1 MVGKFCYIIKYIYW
15 CIILLM
21 PTLVI
26 GQIALPQGSAV
37 VPEGEHTL
45 FFESRS
51 GKTVDIP
58 AFEMDVRAVTNEEF
72 LEFVTANPEWSK
84 SQVPRIFADKG
95 YLRHWESDF
104 DIGSRFDQ
112 IRNSP
117 VTNVSWHAANAYCKW
132 KGKRLPT
139 SDEWE
144 YAGSAAIQGEDRP
157 LEEIILEWYS
167 KPTPPVL
174 PSVGSTFEN
183 IFGIHDMHGLIW
195 EWTYDFN
202 SIVMD
207 GDSRSNEAIKRE
219 LFCASGSFGAANK
232 EDYASFMRFAYRG
245 SLKSNY
251 TVSNLGFR
259 CAQDI
264 NIKQHEN

>member
-1 MVGKFCYIIKYIYW
+1 MAGKFRYIIKYFYW
-15 CIILLM
+15 CFLLLL
-21 PTLVI
+21 PGLAA
-26 GQIALPQGSAV
+26 GQAVLPQGSTK
-37 VPEGEHTL
+37 VPGGEHTL
-45 FFESRS
+45 FYESRS

-58 AFEMDVRAVTNEEF
+58 AFLMDVRAVTNEEF
-72 LEFVTANPEWSK
+72 LTFVKENPKWSK
-84 SQVPRIFADKG
+84 SQVPRIYADKG

-104 DIGSRFDQ
+104 EIGPKYEE
-112 IRNSP
+112 IKNSP

-132 KGKRLPT
+132 KGKRLAT

-144 YAGSAAIQGEDRP
+144 YAGSAAIDGQEQP
-157 LEEIILEWYS
+157 IEQIILEWYS
-167 KPTPPVL
+167 KPTPSTL
-174 PSVGSTFEN
+174 PPVGSTFEN
-183 IFGIHDMHGLIW
+183 LFGLYDMHGLIW

-232 EDYASFMRFAYRG
+232 EDYAAFMRFAYRG

-259 CAQDI
+259 CAQDL
-264 NIKQHEN
+264 N

>member
-1 MVGKFCYIIKYIYW
+1 MAGKFSNIIRCFHW
-15 CIILLM
+15 CFILLL
-21 PTLVI
+21 PSLAI
-26 GQIALPQGSAV
+26 GQAAFPQGMAT
-37 VPEGEHTL
+37 VPEGEHVL
-45 FFESRS
+45 FYESRS
-51 GKTVDIP
+51 GKTIDIP
-58 AFEMDVRAVTNEEF
+58 AFRLDVRAVTNEEF
-72 LEFVTANPEWSK
+72 LEFVKANPEWSK

-95 YLRHWESDF
+95 YLRHWEDDF
-104 DIGSRFDQ
+104 DIGPNFE
-112 IRNSP
+112 IIKNSP
-117 VTNVSWHAANAYCKW
+117 VTNISWHAANAYCKW

-144 YAGSAAIQGEDRP
+144 YAGNASVARKDLS

-167 KPTPPVL
+167 KPTPPIL
-174 PSVGSTFEN
+174 PPVGSTFEN
-183 IFGIHDMHGLIW
+183 TLGLYDMHGLVW

-232 EDYASFMRFAYRG
+232 EDYAGFMRFAYRG

-251 TVSNLGFR
+251 TVGNLGFR

-264 NIKQHEN
+264 N

>member
-1 MVGKFCYIIKYIYW
+1 MVDKFPYNIINFLLW
-15 CIILLM
+15 CSILLGA
-21 PTLVI
+21 PITY
-26 GQIALPQGSAV
+26 GQSIIPQGMVAI
-37 VPEGEHTL
+37 PAGEHTL

-51 GKTVDIP
+51 GKSVDVP
-58 AFEMDVRAVTNEEF
+58 SFLMDVRAVTNEEF
-72 LEFVTANPEWSK
+72 LEFVKANPEWSK
-84 SQVPRIFADKG
+84 SQIPRIYADKG
-95 YLRHWESDF
+95 YLKHWESDF
-104 DIGSRFDQ
+104 NIGDRYEQ
-112 IRNSP
+112 IKNSP

-144 YAGSAAIQGEDRP
+144 YAGNAAVVDQKQP
-157 LEEIILEWYS
+157 LEKIILEWYS
-167 KPTPPVL
+167 KPTPPTL

-183 IFGIHDMHGLIW
+183 VLGLYDMHGLVW

-232 EDYASFMRFAYRG
+232 EDYAAFMRFAYRG

-251 TVSNLGFR
+251 TVNNLGFR
-259 CAQDI
+259 CAKDI
-264 NIKQHEN
+264 K